1 MAHGEALRIR
11 VIKAVVEDGLS
22 RNEAARIFRV
32 GIASAIRW
40 VNAFEE
46 TRRTAPLPTGGD
58 RRSVLKP
65 YRGWLLELR
74 RKENDLTLD
83 AIAEQL
89 LRTHGVEADKSM
101 LSRFFAAEGIS
112 FKKTVRASEQNRPDV
127 AERREAWQHAQKSL
141 GGRLIFLDET
151 WTTTAMTRRYAWAD
165 VGARAIGHAPNGHWK
180 TTTFLAGLTCEG
192 LIAPFVLDGPIN
204 AECFFAYVEQ
214 ILVPALREGD
224 TVILD
229 NLSSHKNEKAAHLIA
244 SVGARLLFLPPYS
257 PDLNPIE
264 MAFAKFKE
272 LLRQAQARTVDALW
286 DLIGRTLSLFT
297 PEECAN
303 YVRHCGYNP
312 L

>member
-40 VNAFEE
+40 VKAFEE
-46 TRRTAPLPTGGD
+46 TQRTAALPTGGD

-65 YRGWLLELR
+65 HRDWLLELR

-83 AIAEQL
+83 AIAERL
-89 LRTHGVEADKSM
+89 LRRHGVEADKSM
-101 LSRFFAAEGIS
+101 LSRFFAGEGIS
-112 FKKTVRASEQNRPDV
+112 FKKTVHASEQDRPDV
-127 AERREAWQHAQKSL
+127 VERRQAWRCAQTSL

-165 VGARAIGHAPNGHWK
+165 VGTRALGHAPHGHWK
-180 TTTFLAGLTCEG
+180 TTTFLAGLTCKG

-229 NLSSHKNEKAAHLIA
+229 NLSSHKNEAARRLIA
-244 SVGARLLFLPPYS
+244 DAGASLLFLPPYS

-264 MAFAKFKE
+264 MAFAKLKE

-286 DLIGRTLSLFT
+286 DLIGRSLSLFT

-303 YVRHCGYNP
+303 YIRHCGYNP

>member
-65 YRGWLLELR
+65 HRNWLLELR

-83 AIAEQL
+83 AITERL

-101 LSRFFAAEGIS
+101 LSRFFAAEGS
-112 FKKTVRASEQNRPDV
+112 ASKKTVRASEQDRPDV
-127 AERREAWQHAQKSL
+127 AERRDAWRSVQKGL
-141 GGRLIFLDET
+141 DGRLIFLDET

-165 VGARAIGHAPNGHWK
+165 VGARAFGHAPNGHWK

-192 LIAPFVLDGPIN
+192 LIAPFVLEGPIN
-204 AECFFAYVEQ
+204 AECFLAYVAQ
-214 ILVPALREGD
+214 ILVPVLRQGD

-229 NLSSHKNEKAAHLIA
+229 NLSSHKNKEAERLIA
-244 SVGARLLFLPPYS
+244 DAGACLLFLPPYS

-286 DLIGRTLSLFT
+286 DFIGHTLNLFT
-297 PEECAN
+297 PEECTN

>member
-1 MAHGEALRIR
+1 
-11 VIKAVVEDGLS
+11 VIKAVIEDGLS

-40 VNAFEE
+40 VKAFEE
-46 TRRTAPLPTGGD
+46 TRRAAALPTGGD

-65 YRGWLLELR
+65 HRDWLLELR
-74 RKENDLTLD
+74 RRENDLTLD
-83 AIAEQL
+83 AIAERL

-101 LSRFFAAEGIS
+101 LSRFFATEGIS
-112 FKKTVRASEQNRPDV
+112 FKKTVRASEPDRPDV
-127 AERREAWQHAQKSL
+127 AERREAWRRAQKDL
-141 GGRLIFLDET
+141 GGRLIFPDET

-165 VGARAIGHAPNGHWK
+165 VGARAIGDAPNGHWK

-192 LIAPFVLDGPIN
+192 LMAPFVLDGPIN
-204 AECFFAYVEQ
+204 AECFLAYVEQ
-214 ILVPALREGD
+214 ILVPVRQGD

-229 NLSSHKNEKAAHLIA
+229 NLSSHKNEEAARLIA
-244 SVGARLLFLPPYS
+244 GAGARLLFLPPYS

-264 MAFAKFKE
+264 MAFAKLKE

-286 DLIGRTLSLFT
+286 DLIGRTLNLFT

-303 YVRHCGYNP
+303 YVLGYNP

>member
-40 VNAFEE
+40 VKAFEE
-46 TRRTAPLPTGGD
+46 TRRTAALPVGGD

-65 YRGWLLELR
+65 HRDWLLELR

-83 AIAEQL
+83 AIAERL

-101 LSRFFAAEGIS
+101 LSRFFATEGIS
-112 FKKTVRASEQNRPDV
+112 FKKTVHASEQKRPDV
-127 AERREAWQHAQKSL
+127 AERREAWRQMQRSF

-204 AECFFAYVEQ
+204 AECFLAYVEQ
-214 ILVPALREGD
+214 ILAPVLREGD

-229 NLSSHKNEKAAHLIA
+229 NLSSHKNEQATRLIA
-244 SVGARLLFLPPYS
+244 SAGARLLFLPPYS

-272 LLRQAQARTVDALW
+272 LLRQAEARTVDALW
-286 DLIGRTLSLFT
+286 DLIGRTLNLFT
-297 PEECAN
+297 PEECVN
-303 YVRHCGYNP
+303 YIRHCGCNP

>member
-22 RNEAARIFRV
+22 RNEAARVFRV

-40 VNAFEE
+40 VKAFED
-46 TRRTAPLPTGGD
+46 TRRTAALPTGGD

-65 YRGWLLELR
+65 HRDWLLELR

-83 AIAEQL
+83 AIAERL
-89 LRTHGVEADKSM
+89 LRRHGVEADKSM
-101 LSRFFAAEGIS
+101 LSRFFAGEGIS
-112 FKKTVRASEQNRPDV
+112 FKKTVHASEQDRPDV
-127 AERREAWQHAQKSL
+127 VERRQAWRGAQASL

-151 WTTTAMTRRYAWAD
+151 WTTTAMTRRYAWAN
-165 VGARAIGHAPNGHWK
+165 VGERALGHAPHGHWK
-180 TTTFLAGLTCEG
+180 TTTFLAGLTREG

-214 ILVPALREGD
+214 ILVPVLREGD

-229 NLSSHKNEKAAHLIA
+229 NLSSHKNEAAARLIA
-244 SVGARLLFLPPYS
+244 SAGARLLFLPPYS

-264 MAFAKFKE
+264 MAFAKLKE

-286 DLIGRTLSLFT
+286 DLIGRTLNLFT

-303 YVRHCGYNP
+303 YIRHCGYNP